1 MSTLEK
7 VNAAVLE
14 VLPDVLQE
22 INIPL
27 EDALKIAQKKG
38 EFKEG
43 LKTLFLELWDTRA
56 PGGPFVVTRHSIFM
70 K

>member
-1 MSTLEK
+1 MGMSDK
-7 VNAAVLE
+7 VNAVVLGIIPEVLE
-14 VLPDVLQE
+14 R

-27 EDALKIAQKKG
+27 EDALKIAQEG

-43 LKTLFLELWDTRA
+43 LTTLFLELWDTRA
-56 PGGPFVVTRHSIFM
+56 PGGSFVVTRHFIKM